1 MVALGALGKICNLP
15 DKDLRASIE
24 KTFGRKGEEVVS
36 KNLAAYQAGRK
47 YSEEN
52 FPAQETVELEV
63 GQGGQERVVMTGNDA
78 VAYGALLAGCRF
90 FAGYPIT
97 PSTEVAEG
105 CSREL
110 PKIGGKFIQMEDEI
124 GSIAAVVGASLAGLK
139 AMTATSG
146 PGYSLMVENIGYAYM
161 TETPLVVINVQ
172 RGGPS
177 TGLPTKVSQSD
188 TMQAR
193 WGSHGDFTAIAVAP
207 STIYETITEV
217 IRAFNL
223 AERFRTPVTV
233 LLDEVIGHSRQV
245 ITLPE
250 PGEIKIIDRVK
261 PTCSPDDFEAFAM
274 TPNMV
279 SPMPAYGDG
288 YRYVCTGLTH
298 DPQGFTTNKPEEI
311 APKLHKL
318 RHKIIDYQD
327 EIAKIRAENMDDAEV
342 AFISYGSVSRAAL
355 QATDIVRKAGYK
367 IGTVQLYTIWPFPVK
382 QILELCSKC
391 RAVVVA
397 ELNMGQIVHEVRKAL
412 PPDIEVHELQR
423 YDGEI
428 LTPMQLIEKLEEVI

>member
-1 MVALGALGKICNLP
+1 MADKERVLVMGNQACVLGAIYAG
-15 DKDLRASIE
+15 LR
-24 KTFGRKGEEVVS
+24 F
-36 KNLAAYQAGRK
+36 Y
-47 YSEEN
+47 
-52 FPAQETVELEV
+52 
-63 GQGGQERVVMTGNDA
+63 
-78 VAYGALLAGCRF
+78 
-90 FAGYPIT
+90 AGYPIT

-110 PKIGGKFIQMEDEI
+110 PKIGGRFIQMEDEI
-124 GSIAAVVGASLAGLK
+124 GSIAAVIGASVSGLK

-188 TMQAR
+188 TMQAK
-193 WGSHGDFTAIAVAP
+193 WGPHGDYTAIAVAP
-207 STIYETITEV
+207 STIEETVLET

-233 LLDEVIGHSRQV
+233 LLDEVIGHSRQI

-250 PGEIKIIDRVK
+250 PGEVEIIDRVK
-261 PTCSPDDFEAFAM
+261 PTCSPEDFEAFAM
-274 TPNMV
+274 TPNLV
-279 SPMPAYGDG
+279 SPMPAYGEG
-288 YRYVCTGLTH
+288 YRYICTGLTH
-298 DPQGFTTNKPEEI
+298 DPRGFTTNKPEEI

-327 EIAKIRAENMDDAEV
+327 EIQKMRAEKMDDAEV
-342 AFISYGSVSRAAL
+342 VFISYGSVARSAL

-367 IGTVQLYTIWPFPVK
+367 VGALQLQTIWPFPDK
-382 QILELCSKC
+382 QIRQMCSKC
-391 RAVVVA
+391 RAVIVA
-397 ELNMGQIVHEVRKAL
+397 ELNMGQIVHEVRLAL

-428 LTPMQLIEKLEEVI
+428 LTPMQLVGKLEEVL